1 MKTSKMHPLKTV
13 VAVLLGMGGGSSL
26 MAHAEVN
33 ISGVLKTCNECH
45 SVAAVAANPEW
56 PSLMGQKQG
65 YLAAQL
71 RAYRDGSR
79 PNPLMMPLAAELP
92 DAHIDALA
100 AHYAA
105 QPAPP
110 RPAQSMHEPGRH
122 VSAYCISCHGVAG
135 YTVNEEWPNIAGLGA
150 EYIKLQLRAYRD
162 GSRHGPPMNTVAEEL
177 SDQQIDDVA
186 EYYSRKP

>member
-1 MKTSKMHPLKTV
+1 MKETGMHGTRV
-13 VAVLLGMGGGSSL
+13 IAVVLLGMGS
-26 MAHAEVN
+26 AVFPAAQAEVN
-33 ISGVLKTCNECH
+33 IQGVLKTCNECH
-45 SVAAVAANPEW
+45 SAAAVASNPEW
-56 PSLMGQKQG
+56 PNLMGQKQG

-92 DAHIDALA
+92 DAHIEALA

-105 QPAPP
+105 QAAPA
-110 RPAQSMHEPGRH
+110 RPAQPAHEPGRH
-122 VSAYCISCHGVAG
+122 VSAYCIACHGIAG

-150 EYIKLQLRAYRD
+150 EYIKLQLQAYRD
-162 GSRHGPPMNTVAEEL
+162 GSRHGPPMNSVAEEL
-177 SDQQIDDVA
+177 SQQQIDDVA